1 MRGKRLSY
9 LDMAKGIGIIL
20 VLYGHLIYTGEYV
33 RVWISAF
40 HMPLFFVISGITL
53 SMGTKDEKDIK
64 GRIAKKARTLLI
76 PYMWFS
82 IIYFVVDIGNVILNK
97 ITMYDFKSNII
108 ATLTFA
114 GKSVMWFITALFIS
128 QVILV
133 LLQSKLSDAGV
144 IISVIIIAVISCLCA
159 PYIREAYANNEG
171 SLGVT
176 ALLSFPKSIVRSGT
190 VIPYVAAGY
199 YARKYY
205 DKYRFLADKIYIRII
220 ACIVSFGLCVFI
232 SITNWAVDTNNII
245 LNNPFLYY
253 AGGMLGSIS
262 IISFCALLPSI
273 GILEMVGRYSLV
285 TMAIHLDMYVLWAGL
300 QVGLLVY
307 GICPKSKLLTTVT
320 VIVTLIIGC
329 IAGYIVERFFPF
341 ILGRKKRTSV
351 S

>member
-1 MRGKRLSY
+1 MSNKRLSY

-20 VLYGHLIYTGEYV
+20 VLYGHLIYTSENV

-53 SMGTKDEKDIK
+53 SMGTKDEKDVK
-64 GRIAKKARTLLI
+64 GRISKKAHTLLI

-82 IIYFVVDIGNVILNK
+82 IIYFIVDIGNVFLNK
-97 ITMYDFKSNII
+97 ITMFDFKANII

-128 QVILV
+128 QVILI
-133 LLQSKLSDAGV
+133 LLQSKLPDIGV
-144 IISVIIIAVISCLCA
+144 IISVIIIAVISCICA
-159 PYIREAYANNEG
+159 SLIREVYAGNEE
-171 SLGVT
+171 SLGVI
-176 ALLSFPKSIVRSGT
+176 AMLSLPKSIVRSGT

-205 DKYRFLADKIYIRII
+205 DKYRFLADKLYIRII

-232 SITNWAVDTNNII
+232 SQTNWAVDTNNMI
-245 LNNPFLYY
+245 LNNPCLYY
-253 AGGMLGSIS
+253 VGGMLGSLS
-262 IISFCALLPSI
+262 VISFCSLLPPI
-273 GILEMVGRYSLV
+273 GILERIGRYSLV

-307 GICPKSKLLTTVT
+307 GICPKSKVLTTVT

-329 IAGYIVERFFPF
+329 IVGFIVERFFPF
-341 ILGRKKRTSV
+341 ILGRKKRNV
-351 S
+351 A